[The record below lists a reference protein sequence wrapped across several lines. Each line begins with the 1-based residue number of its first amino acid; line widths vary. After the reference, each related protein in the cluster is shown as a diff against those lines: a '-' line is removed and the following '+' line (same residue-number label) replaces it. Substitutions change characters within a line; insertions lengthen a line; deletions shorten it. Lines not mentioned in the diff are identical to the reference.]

1 MSISYWKFG
10 FAIAVALLLWIW
22 GWHSGNF
29 DIVFLSIGVFI
40 AGIIIRKL
48 DKIEHLL
55 KELKSDSQNKE
66 NK

>member
-1 MSISYWKFG
+1 MSISYLKFG
-10 FAIAVALLLWIW
+10 FAIAVALFLWIW
-22 GWHSGNF
+22 GYTFGNPYAYL
-29 DIVFLSIGVFI
+29 VSIGVFI

>member
-10 FAIAVALLLWIW
+10 FAIAVALFLWIW
-22 GWHSGNF
+22 GYTFGNPY
-29 DIVFLSIGVFI
+29 DYLVSIGVFI

>member
-1 MSISYWKFG
+1 MSISYLKFG

-22 GWHSGNF
+22 GRYFGNF
-29 DIVFLSIGVFI
+29 DIVFLSIGIFV

>member
-10 FAIAVALLLWIW
+10 FAIAVALFLWFL
-22 GWHSGNF
+22 GYGPGVLDFYTMS
-29 DIVFLSIGVFI
+29 IVVFV